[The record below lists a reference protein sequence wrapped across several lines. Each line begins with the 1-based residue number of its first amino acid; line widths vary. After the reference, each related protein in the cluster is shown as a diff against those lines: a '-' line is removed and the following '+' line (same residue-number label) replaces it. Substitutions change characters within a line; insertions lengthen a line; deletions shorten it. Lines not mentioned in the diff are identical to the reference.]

1 MNRSTSD
8 YVFWEMNPDSE
19 RQRGIG
25 GEKVNEG
32 MRSKVI
38 GSWWIQSTII
48 HVSSAWTDHGESW
61 LTGSSTRYQYYWHI
75 QYNYSTQP
83 QYFRWDNFHY
93 SMYSKYCN
101 TCNTCCT
108 PSNSLLVELV
118 CSQVF
123 LTCTCESTVQARQRN
138 IFQKSK
144 KLR

>member
-1 MNRSTSD
+1 MNSNSTFIHVWTFRRKLKTHRSGSQDDMNRSTSD
-8 YVFWEMNPDSE
+8 CVFWKMNPDSG

-32 MRSKVI
+32 MRSKAI
-38 GSWWIQSTII
+38 GSWWNTKHYSTC
-48 HVSSAWTDHGESW
+48 SSAWTDHGGSW

-101 TCNTCCT
+101 TCCT
-108 PSNSLLVELV
+108 PSNSLLLNWFV
-118 CSQVF
+118 
-123 LTCTCESTVQARQRN
+123 A
-138 IFQKSK
+138 K
-144 KLR
+144 